1 MDTMAI
7 IGVIAFV
14 LCLIVILSIGEEDPN
29 ENYYH
34 RFQEDYMIYQEIV
47 EMLEKRRYVDFN
59 GKVYQE
65 LLDNIYNSLKDY
77 EYGYEFPQEYFELR
91 DWIYRRVAKD
101 FIYQREGYL
110 NEHFCIGVVYGIL
123 RMCDDQRFDSAAWYE
138 IYNKVLAKEQKCW
151 SGL

>member
-1 MDTMAI
+1 
-7 IGVIAFV
+7 
-14 LCLIVILSIGEEDPN
+14 
-29 ENYYH
+29 
-34 RFQEDYMIYQEIV
+34 MIYQEIV

-77 EYGYEFPQEYFELR
+77 EYGQEFPQEYFDLR
-91 DWIYRRVAKD
+91 EWIYRRVAND
-101 FIYQREGYL
+101 FIYQRKGYL

-138 IYNKVLAKEQKCW
+138 IYNKVLAKE
-151 SGL
+151 